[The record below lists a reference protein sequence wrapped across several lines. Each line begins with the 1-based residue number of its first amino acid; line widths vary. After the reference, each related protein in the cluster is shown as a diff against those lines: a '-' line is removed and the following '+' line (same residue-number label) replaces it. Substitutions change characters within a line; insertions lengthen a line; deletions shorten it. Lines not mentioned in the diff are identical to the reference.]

1 MTALVAAG
9 CAMFGYADTLAL
21 AMIAYWG
28 VRIGRNV
35 IDPTLTVWVVRHTEP
50 GVRATVLSMQGQSH
64 SIGEI
69 VAGPTVGTVGR
80 LISVPAA
87 LVTSG
92 IIEACALPLLAR
104 EASRAPA
111 EAPSE
116 PTSIDPTSIT
126 PGSESLP
133 IDP

>member
-1 MTALVAAG
+1 V
-9 CAMFGYADTLAL
+9 FGLAEGVGL
-21 AMIAYWG
+21 AIAAYWV

-35 IDPTLTVWVVRHTEP
+35 IDPTLTVWIVRHSEP
-50 GVRATVLSMQGQSH
+50 SVRATVISMQGQSH

-69 VAGPTVGTVGR
+69 IAGPTVGTVGR

-104 EASRAPA
+104 EAVRAPA
-111 EAPSE
+111 EPPAE
-116 PTSIDPTSIT
+116 PTSIEVLPQT
-126 PGSESLP
+126 PGSEPLAT
-133 IDP
+133 DL